1 MGPDQPTLW
10 HDFGI
15 LIQIATRREGT
26 IGLQNAIQY
35 VGSIG
40 FDSHIKSAIGTGA
53 RSEPNTLLNQ
63 PIDAGYG
70 AGGRRMR
77 SVDFQGDSDQVDP
90 S

>member
-1 MGPDQPTLW
+1 MDRIVGPDQPTLW
-10 HDFGI
+10 HDVCV
-15 LIQIATRREGT
+15 LVQSA
-26 IGLQNAIQY
+26 A
-35 VGSIG
+35 G
-40 FDSHIKSAIGTGA
+40 FDLHIKSAIGTGA